1 MVNNRRGNMTFT
13 LTQLFQLFLAI
24 CGAIITVGGAAAIV
38 AKVYDKRKKPSK
50 EAHEMIK
57 KHSEMFDNDN
67 KRLKELEEGNKVVMQ
82 SLLAIM
88 SHLIDGNHTEELK
101 KSKEMVQ
108 EYLIK
113 R

>member
-1 MVNNRRGNMTFT
+1 MVNRRRKMTFT
-13 LTQLFQLFLAI
+13 LNQLLQIFLAI
-24 CGAIITVGGAAAIV
+24 CGSIITVGGAGAII
-38 AKVYDKRKKPSK
+38 AKLITKYRKPDKDRD
-50 EAHEMIK
+50 ETMK
-57 KHSEMFDNDN
+57 KHQEMLDNDN

>member
-1 MVNNRRGNMTFT
+1 MTFT
-13 LTQLFQLFLAI
+13 LTQLFQIFLAI
-24 CGAIITVGGAAAIV
+24 CGSIITVGGAGAIIV
-38 AKVYDKRKKPSK
+38 KLITKYRKPDKDRD
-50 EAHEMIK
+50 ETMK
-57 KHSEMFDNDN
+57 KHQEMLDNDN

>member
-1 MVNNRRGNMTFT
+1 MTFT
-13 LTQLFQLFLAI
+13 LTQLLQIFLAI
-24 CGAIITVGGAAAIV
+24 CGSIITVGGAGAIIV
-38 AKVYDKRKKPSK
+38 KLITKYRKPDKDRD
-50 EAHEMIK
+50 ETMK
-57 KHSEMFDNDN
+57 KHQEMLDNDN

-88 SHLIDGNHTEELK
+88 SHLKDGNHTEELK

>member
-1 MVNNRRGNMTFT
+1 MADRRRNMTFT
-13 LTQLFQLFLAI
+13 LNQLFQIFLTL
-24 CGAIITVGGAAAIV
+24 CGAIITVGGAGTVLI
-38 AKVYDKRKKPSK
+38 KIMEKRKKPDK
-50 EAHEMIK
+50 DRDETMK
-57 KHSEMFDNDN
+57 KHQEMLDNDN

>member
-1 MVNNRRGNMTFT
+1 MVNRRSNMTFT
-13 LTQLFQLFLAI
+13 LTQLLQIFLTLCGSIITIGGA
-24 CGAIITVGGAAAIV
+24 GAIILKA
-38 AKVYDKRKKPSK
+38 YDKRKKPSRD
-50 EAHEMIK
+50 AMEMIK
-57 KHSEMFDNDN
+57 KHSEQLDNDN

>member
-1 MVNNRRGNMTFT
+1 MTFT
-13 LTQLFQLFLAI
+13 LTQLFQIFLAI
-24 CGAIITVGGAAAIV
+24 CGSIITVGGAGAII
-38 AKVYDKRKKPSK
+38 AKLITKYRKPDKDRD
-50 EAHEMIK
+50 ETMK
-57 KHSEMFDNDN
+57 KHQEMLDNDN

>member
-1 MVNNRRGNMTFT
+1 MTFT
-13 LTQLFQLFLAI
+13 IAQLGQIFLAI
-24 CGAIITVGGAAAIV
+24 CGSIITVGGAGAIV
-38 AKVYDKRKKPSK
+38 AKIVNKYRKPDKDRD
-50 EAHEMIK
+50 EQMK
-57 KHSEMFDNDN
+57 KHQAMLDNDN

>member
-1 MVNNRRGNMTFT
+1 MANRRRNMTFT
-13 LTQLFQLFLAI
+13 LTQLLQIFLAI
-24 CGAIITVGGAAAIV
+24 CGSIITVGGAGAIIV
-38 AKVYDKRKKPSK
+38 KLITKYRKPDKDRD
-50 EAHEMIK
+50 ETMK
-57 KHSEMFDNDN
+57 KHQEMLDNDN